1 MSDMASEYRHRP
13 ITVEEYHRMG
23 ELGFFGPEER
33 IELLDGELIAVPPMG
48 DSHASA
54 IERLTWYFVTRLGE
68 RAAVRPQLPT
78 RVSRI
83 SEPEPDFA
91 IVERRAD
98 FHASGHPR
106 PAETF
111 ALVECAD
118 SSLRYDRGKK
128 LSAYARGGVREYW
141 IVNLVEA
148 CIEIYDDRNDL
159 GYGRSRNARAGES
172 VAFAAFADVA
182 FGVSELLGIDV
193 GS

>member
-1 MSDMASEYRHRP
+1 MSDMAIDYQRRP

-33 IELLDGELIAVPPMG
+33 VELLDGELIAVPPVG
-48 DSHASA
+48 ESHASA
-54 IERLTWYFVTRLGE
+54 IERLNWYFITRLGE
-68 RAAVRPQLPT
+68 RAGVRPQLPT

-91 IVERRAD
+91 IVVRRAD
-98 FHASGHPR
+98 FHASGHPQ
-106 PAETF
+106 PPETF

-148 CIEIYDDRNDL
+148 CVEVYGDPNDV
-159 GYGRSRNARAGES
+159 GYGRSQIARAGES
-172 VAFAAFADVA
+172 LAFAAFPDVA
-182 FGVSELLGIDV
+182 FSVAELLGTDV
-193 GS
+193 G